1 MLKVYGYLGSINVR
15 KVLWGCEELSLAF
28 GREDWGGGSR
38 STSEPAFRALNPV
51 GMVPVID
58 DGGTVIWESNT
69 ILRYLATSR
78 GRADLLPSDPAR
90 RAHVEQW
97 MDWQASD
104 FNNSWRP
111 VLQGLVRK
119 NPAFQDPAVIEASA
133 KLFNSMVAIIDG
145 ELAKTGAYITG
156 AQFTLADIVIGL
168 SLHRW
173 RCIPM
178 ARPDYRHV
186 DRYYNLLRE
195 RKGFVRYGPDAEV

>member
-1 MLKVYGYLGSINVR
+1 MLKVYGYAASINVR
-15 KVLWGCEELSLAF
+15 KVLWACEELSLAYE
-28 GREDWGGGSR
+28 REDWGGAFR

-58 DGGTVIWESNT
+58 DGGTIVWESNT
-69 ILRYLATSR
+69 IVRYLATSR
-78 GRADLLPSDPAR
+78 GRTDLLLSDPAL
-90 RAHVEQW
+90 RARVEQW

-133 KLFNSMVAIIDG
+133 KLFSSMVGIVDE

-156 AQFTLADIVIGL
+156 QQFTLADIVIGL

-173 RCIPM
+173 RSIPM
-178 ARPDYRHV
+178 TRPDYRHV
-186 DRYYNLLRE
+186 ARYYDLLLE
-195 RKGFVRYGPDAEV
+195 RKGFVRYGRDAGP